1 MPNSKNNNKTKNTL
15 SIKLKKAKKP
25 WGGIMKTLGK
35 IGLLITIVFSL
46 NSYASSK
53 DSDVEY
59 IEGEYIVKFYEDI
72 NTLGLDQLQSIFS
85 TTEVEKLSDNFV
97 LIHRGEDFGKLQS
110 FLLEN
115 DLIEYV
121 EQNQRIRLLSYDIVS
136 SRLPNDPSFDKLWGI
151 DNAKNPKFD
160 ISAKEAWSLQI
171 GSHKVTVGV
180 MDTGIEASHPDL
192 KDNMWFNEAEAQGTE
207 GVDDDGN
214 GYVDDVHGWN
224 FINNTPDGTD
234 DHGHGTH
241 CAGTIGASGN
251 NGLGVVGVNWQVSLM
266 SLKFINKG
274 GWGSTARAIRAI
286 DYGIKMG
293 AHVLSNSW
301 SSKREGYSK
310 ALVDMI
316 KKTKDAGILFVASAG
331 NRYRSNN
338 DKNPVYPAG
347 YDIDN
352 VISVGSMDAQGMVSA
367 FSNVGKRAVH
377 IFAPGSDILSTFLKG
392 DYRVFSGTSMATPH
406 VAGVAALLLAQNPD
420 MSYREI
426 KERLIQTA
434 TPVQA
439 YKGLSVAGGLV
450 NAHRALMDERN
461 PISPNDS
468 RFWKNYEN
476 VHIEVQP
483 SDLEEKDKI
492 VFVIPGPED
501 ATRLAVRF
509 SKLKLFSTSKVEV
522 YALSKADGKEESQ
535 LVETF
540 PWSLHRKTVSDGM
553 EAKALKV
560 VLHLP
565 KKESPEFIK
574 SRIKMSIDRIVYSTE

>member
-1 MPNSKNNNKTKNTL
+1 MEGFT
-15 SIKLKKAKKP
+15 
-25 WGGIMKTLGK
+25 MKVLER
-35 IGLLITIVFSL
+35 IGLLITIAFCL
-46 NSYASSK
+46 NSYALSK
-53 DSDVEY
+53 SGDVEY

-72 NTLGLDQLQSIFS
+72 DTLGFEQLQSIFS

-110 FLLEN
+110 ILLEN

-121 EQNQRIRLLSYDIVS
+121 EQNQRIRLLSHDTFS
-136 SRLPNDPSFDKLWGI
+136 SLIPNDPGFDKLWGI
-151 DNAKNPKFD
+151 DNAKNPTFD
-160 ISAKEAWSLQI
+160 ISAKEAWSLQT
-171 GSHKVTVGV
+171 GSHKVIVGV
-180 MDTGIEASHPDL
+180 VDTGIEASHPDL
-192 KDNMWFNEAEAQGTE
+192 KDNMWFNEAEAQGKE

-266 SLKFINKG
+266 SLKFLNEG
-274 GWGSTARAIRAI
+274 GGGSTAHAIRAI

-301 SSKREGYSK
+301 GGRGGYNK
-310 ALVDMI
+310 ALFDMI
-316 KKTKDAGILFVASAG
+316 QKTKDAGILFLAAAG
-331 NRYRSNN
+331 NDYFNNN
-338 DKNPVYPAG
+338 DRNPFYPAG

-352 VISVGSMDAQGMVSA
+352 VVSVGSMDVQGKVST

-377 IFAPGSDILSTFLKG
+377 VFAPGSNILSTVLKER
-392 DYRVFSGTSMATPH
+392 YRSFSGTSMATPH

-426 KERLIQTA
+426 RERLIQTA
-434 TPVQA
+434 TPVQT

-468 RFWKNYEN
+468 RFWKNYKN

-483 SDLEEKDKI
+483 SDLEEKERV
-492 VFVIPGPED
+492 VFVIPAPEN

-509 SKLKLFSTSKVEV
+509 SELKLIEKSKVKV
-522 YALSKADGKEESQ
+522 YALSKVDGEEEGQ

-565 KKESPEFIK
+565 KKEKKPEFIVHK
-574 SRIKMSIDRIVYSTE
+574 VKMSIDRIVYSTE

>member
-1 MPNSKNNNKTKNTL
+1 MEGFT
-15 SIKLKKAKKP
+15 
-25 WGGIMKTLGK
+25 MKVLGK
-35 IGLLITIVFSL
+35 IGLLITIVFGL

-72 NTLGLDQLQSIFS
+72 DTLSLDQLQSIFS
-85 TTEVEKLSDNFV
+85 TTEVEKLSDNFA
-97 LIHRGEDFGKLQS
+97 LIRRGEDFGKLQS
-110 FLLEN
+110 LLLEN

-121 EQNQRIRLLSYDIVS
+121 EQNQRIRLLSHDTFS
-136 SRLPNDPSFDKLWGI
+136 SLIPNDPDFDELWGI

-160 ISAKEAWSLQI
+160 ISAKEAWSLQT
-171 GSHKVTVGV
+171 GSHKVVVGV
-180 MDTGIEASHPDL
+180 VDTGIEASHPDL

-224 FINNTPDGTD
+224 FVNNTPDGVD
-234 DHGHGTH
+234 NRGHGTH

-266 SLKFINKG
+266 SLKFLGLGDSIAG
-274 GWGSTARAIRAI
+274 VRGSTAGVVGAI

-301 SSKREGYSK
+301 GVVYYSQV
-310 ALVDMI
+310 LFDMI
-316 KKTKDAGILFVASAG
+316 EKAKDAGILFVAAAG
-331 NRYRSNN
+331 NDYFN
-338 DKNPVYPAG
+338 DNDRNPLYPAG

-352 VISVGSMDAQGMVSA
+352 VVSVGSMDAQGRVSA

-377 IFAPGSDILSTFLKG
+377 IFAPGSNILSTALKG
-392 DYRVFSGTSMATPH
+392 KYRVFSGTSMATPH

-483 SDLEEKDKI
+483 SDFEEKERV
-492 VFVIPGPED
+492 VFVVPAPEN

-522 YALSKADGKEESQ
+522 YALSKADGKEEGQ

-565 KKESPEFIK
+565 KKENSRRIK
-574 SRIKMSIDRIVYSTE
+574 RRIKMSIDRIVYSTE